1 MSYEITFTKYY
12 RAEEAFHELL
22 SLPEHLSLNPS
33 AEHFYQ
39 QRRSSL
45 YRQLSC
51 SEESLSSF
59 AENIVKVLEKLF
71 NYFLDMLDKLKSLFD
86 ETYLYAKRLDKDI
99 DKVKDV
105 LSNPV
110 RFKKVPDEIYSRV
123 RNAFSLGNSNV
134 SISDGL
140 GILEKYVTDSN
151 PEPILKEIKSI
162 METTIDRINSFKKDD
177 IETQE
182 KFLKNRSNDLDSL
195 FYEIKNDFGLVDIP
209 KGSSITEFR
218 KGKGEY
224 IQSMLLP
231 GGYQVLGFKAEQKD
245 VSETAF
251 VSNKIVLSLIK
262 TTKLEPEIITP
273 LDNNNANR
281 IVTHCEN
288 ISKHVTDHK
297 REIDRIIT
305 DIHRAAKKGIA
316 ACKFLKTYNVDNKRD
331 IIEQYLSLLSHVRTL
346 TIDLSKVVNA
356 LNLQAVKA
364 ALTALLAIN
373 RSIEV

>member
-1 MSYEITFTKYY
+1 MSYEITFMKYY

-22 SLPEHLSLNPS
+22 SLPEHLSLNPA

-51 SEESLSSF
+51 SEESVSSF
-59 AENIVKVLEKLF
+59 VENIVKVLEKLF

-99 DKVKDV
+99 IKVKEV

-162 METTIDRINSFKKDD
+162 METTIDRIDSFKKDD

-251 VSNKIVLSLIK
+251 VSNKIVLSLLK

-273 LDNNNANR
+273 LDNNSANR

-305 DIHRAAKKGIA
+305 DIHRAAKKGIG
-316 ACKFLKTYNVDNKRD
+316 ACKFLKTYNVDNKLD